1 VQAMTGAVRTVR
13 NLWLALAATGHKA
26 RAKPEVM
33 RFNRAA
39 RQPHDLDDPFF
50 DENVQI
56 RIAETIAATGNKKTK
71 NSY

>member
-1 VQAMTGAVRTVR
+1 MQALTGAVQTVR
-13 NLWLALAATGHKA
+13 NLWLAATGHTPQA
-26 RAKPEVM
+26 RPEVM
-33 RFNRAA
+33 RFDGLARA
-39 RQPHDLDDPFF
+39 PHDLDDPFF